1 MESLQVYEKK
11 DTCKTN
17 TGGMKMKKN
26 YEVAKVI
33 NFQQKRDKK
42 TKGSLTPEQKLK
54 LITLEAMYEGDEA
67 TLKEIFD
74 KGLSIDEAFR
84 AFANT
89 LFKEQEKV
97 IRS

>member
-1 MESLQVYEKK
+1 MSEK
-11 DTCKTN
+11 N
-17 TGGMKMKKN
+17 
-26 YEVAKVI
+26 EQAKVI
-33 NFQQKRDKK
+33 IFQQKKDKK
-42 TKGSLTPEQKLK
+42 TKSSLTPEQKLK

-84 AFANT
+84 AFAIT

-97 IRS
+97 IRR